1 MRSFFAFLT
10 RVSLQFRWVTLA
22 LSLVIA
28 VFGVVGLTQLQLE
41 LIPAIEFPQT
51 VILTQVSGMS
61 SDEVLEVLTKRIET
75 QLETIPEIVNVE
87 STTTGAFGSVVIARN
102 DFGLNQDRLRE
113 QMRAAF
119 DQMWL
124 PLRRFEAPDGQ
135 DTTAFVS
142 ATLGTLTP
150 EVMLWLEER
159 DPNFL
164 FQLTPQVWETLPD
177 DTVRAALAYLAAQT
191 EQTAASD
198 NALRRLVDQE
208 ILPQLEAIDAVASV
222 NISGGQQLPGENGAA
237 VESQATPTTEEAR
250 SLLYQLSPEV
260 WAVVAPKVGL
270 TTLDAQAVET
280 LTQQEQISVPTQANA
295 PALPEAWLQDGFTDA
310 RDLLEMRGAT
320 TTLAAVFNNF
330 ARDGVIVGP
339 LGQTDDLTP
348 EIVTQMLAIAPSMV
362 NYFEAEHL
370 AAMSDDVF
378 AVLPQEFIDGLDG
391 FARDELA
398 ASALAAAITG
408 QDIAPTPVN
417 LPNAW
422 RIGQPQLVT
431 FSFDDLPLATY
442 SVFAAEGV
450 ASAPQS
456 ETASDAPAETTAEQA
471 VTEQPAAEQPAATQ
485 PVTDAPKGP
494 ALPQLLG
501 VFGGVFGAEL
511 DSADDLLNITLPAEL
526 SALAPS
532 GSLKAADFLNFMLLL
547 EDPAALQSM
556 GGGEGGA
563 GFDLAQF
570 DIQTLLPALTE
581 CGINP
586 LALTAGTAN
595 LAQGIIGCLSAD
607 VIAYL
612 AEYDPTFAASL
623 QDGVYPYFTDEVLA
637 LDTIAPPL
645 PDVWD
650 TLAARPQFGVQPL
663 STAGDVLALGQGQ
676 ASQVLNAINA
686 SVPTQ
691 FAGYEV
697 RLFDS
702 LAPVHLRYWAI
713 QEADFYANLDSAVL
727 LKMSQDTLASLPQTV
742 TDGFTSETAAQ
753 VAAIADGTQET
764 AAQALASLY
773 TSNVPPA
780 DPAAPALAGIWPFV
794 GERSQIELDSADD
807 FFRFTEAGSIESPAA
822 LINGTLT
829 SGQARQF
836 ASDLVQGLTPQVIE
850 YMLAKDPTVF
860 DTLDSQVLQDFV
872 AFAPENLALLPQAL
886 QDRAQEG
893 GQPFQPTAAITRTT
907 GASSLLITLYKQGGT
922 NTVAAFHEADEVIK
936 AIDEANPNIETS
948 VVFEQASF
956 IEESISGVAREGG
969 LGGVFAIV
977 MILIFLSSG
986 VWGLRP
992 RRIAGAV
999 LVGVS
1004 LVTLFLL
1011 TSAQLDAAGG
1021 DWNVAFGLVNIVFS
1035 VPMLLALIAGL
1046 FFILWPGR
1054 VPYPAWRS
1062 TLVTAV
1068 SIPLSVLM
1076 ALALMRWLP
1085 GSVHNVLVPASDNAL
1100 VAFFMRLFPESITL
1114 NIMTLSGLTVAIGRV
1129 VDDSIVVL
1137 ENIFRE
1143 LQKVDNTKAQKR
1155 QAIITGTRDVSIAI
1169 FAATVITV
1177 VVFLPLGLTGGL
1189 IGEFFLPFGLAVT
1202 YSLLASF
1209 IVAITVVPVMVYLFV
1224 RADEVHEEDNG
1235 PMERAYVPLLRWA
1248 LSGTAS
1254 KLIVLFVA
1262 FASLV
1267 FGLWLF
1273 GSRPAAF
1280 LPDFGEPQISVSVN
1294 MPAGTTILET
1304 NEKVAELEAYIAE
1317 TFPEEEIKAVQV
1329 IVGSSGISFE
1339 NLLLGGGGVTENAAQ
1354 VTIGVESLGNL
1365 DPYAQQIRTAAE
1377 GIFGAENA
1385 TVSAASISAQGFG
1398 SFALVLSGPQEDLAA
1413 IDAKVIETLN
1423 GVTGLANV
1431 SSSLSDLAA
1440 QGAGSVVTYLRV
1452 DGQTANR
1459 YTGELET
1466 EDSLNVIGQAK
1477 EAVLALPDL
1486 PASISVSEGFETEV
1500 QTEGFQSLFV
1510 AMGIAIVIVVLILI
1524 ITFGSLAHWLDIMLS
1539 VVVAP
1544 VGAAI
1549 ALTLTDRVLG
1559 ISALIGLLMLIGI
1572 VVTNAVVLIDR
1583 VMANRRERHMGVNEA
1598 LIEAG
1603 GRRLRP
1609 IVMTAFATIFALLP
1623 LAVGLSEGAI
1633 IAAELGTV
1641 VIGGLFSST
1650 LLTLIVVPVAYSLLD
1665 PLHLRILRL
1674 LGRKPTMSK
1683 APQSAD

>member
-1 MRSFFAFLT
+1 MRSLFAFLT
-10 RVSLQFRWVTLA
+10 RTSLRFRWVTLA
-22 LSLVIA
+22 LALVIG
-28 VFGVVGLTQLQLE
+28 VFGVIGLTQLQLE

-61 SDEVLEVLTKRIET
+61 SDEVLEILTKRIET
-75 QLETIPEIVNVE
+75 QLESIPEIVNVE

-102 DFGLNQDRLRE
+102 DFGLDQDRLRE
-113 QMRAAF
+113 RMRAAL

-124 PLRRFEAPDGQ
+124 PLRRFQAPPGQ
-135 DTTAFVS
+135 DKATFVNQS
-142 ATLGTLTP
+142 LAALTP
-150 EVMLWLEER
+150 EVLLWLEER

-164 FQLTPQVWETLPD
+164 FQLTPDVWAALSD
-177 DTVRAALAYLAAQT
+177 QTVRAVLGYLASQT
-191 EQTAASD
+191 EQTTASD

-208 ILPQLEAIDAVASV
+208 ILPQLEALDAIASV
-222 NISGGQQLPGENGAA
+222 NISGGQQLPGEAEA
-237 VESQATPTTEEAR
+237 VVDSQAASATQEAR

-270 TTLDAQAVET
+270 GALDAQAVET
-280 LTQQEQISVPTQANA
+280 LAQQAPTAVPTQADT
-295 PALPEAWLQDGFTDA
+295 PALPEAWLQDGFKDA

-330 ARDGVIVGP
+330 FNDGVIVGP

-348 EIVTQMLAIAPSMV
+348 EIVTRMLEIAPSMV

-370 AAMSDDVF
+370 AVMSDEVF

-422 RIGQPQLVT
+422 RIGQPRLIT

-450 ASAPQS
+450 ATVAQ
-456 ETASDAPAETTAEQA
+456 AETPVEATTTTEQA
-471 VTEQPAAEQPAATQ
+471 AAQPPAADQPAPTQ
-485 PVTDAPKGP
+485 PVTDAPEGP
-494 ALPQLLG
+494 ALPRLLG
-501 VFGGVFGAEL
+501 VLGDVFGAEL
-511 DSADDLLNITLPAEL
+511 DTADDLLSIKLPPEM

-532 GSLKAADFLNFMLLL
+532 GTLKAADFINFLLLL
-547 EDPAALQSM
+547 EDPTALQGM
-556 GGGEGGA
+556 AGGEGGA
-563 GFDLAQF
+563 GFDVSQF
-570 DIQTLLPALTE
+570 DLQTLLPALTE

-586 LALTAGTAN
+586 LALTAGSAN

-612 AEYDPTFAASL
+612 DEYDPTFAPSL
-623 QDGVYPYFTDEVLA
+623 QDGVYSYFTDEVLA
-637 LDTIAPPL
+637 LKTIAPPL

-650 TLAARPQFGVQPL
+650 TLAARPQFATQPL
-663 STAGDVLALGQGQ
+663 KTAADVLALGEGK

-686 SVPTQ
+686 NVPAQ

-702 LAPVHLRYWAI
+702 LTPVHLRYWAI
-713 QEADFYANLDSAVL
+713 QEADFYANLDTAVL
-727 LKMSQDTLASLPQTV
+727 LKMSPETLASLPQTV
-742 TDGFTSETAAQ
+742 TAAFDADIAAQ
-753 VAAIADGTQET
+753 VAAIADGTQES

-780 DPAAPALAGIWPFV
+780 DPAAPALGGIWPFV

-807 FFRFTEAGSIESPAA
+807 FFRFTEAGSIQSPAA

-829 SGQARQF
+829 SPQARQF
-836 ASDLVQGLTPQVIE
+836 AADLVQGLTPQVIE

-860 DTLDSQVLQDFV
+860 DTLDNQVLQDFV

-886 QDRAQEG
+886 QDRAKEG
-893 GQPFQPTAAITRTT
+893 GQPFQPTAAITRTN
-907 GASSLLITLYKQGGT
+907 GASSLLITLYKKGGT
-922 NTVAAFHEADEVIK
+922 NTVAAFHEADGVIQ
-936 AIDEANPNIETS
+936 AIDAANDNIETS

-986 VWGLRP
+986 VWGVRP
-992 RRIAGAV
+992 RRITGAV

-1004 LVTLFLL
+1004 LIALFLL
-1011 TSAQLDAAGG
+1011 TSAQLEAAGG
-1021 DWNVAFGLVNIVFS
+1021 DWNVAFGQVNIVFS
-1035 VPMLLALIAGL
+1035 VPMLLALVAGL
-1046 FFILWPGR
+1046 FFIVWPGR

-1085 GSVHNVLVPASDNAL
+1085 STMHDLLLPASDNAL
-1100 VAFFMRLFPESITL
+1100 VAFLIRLFPKSITL

-1143 LQKVDNTKAQKR
+1143 LQKVDDSKAQKR

-1202 YSLLASF
+1202 YALLASF
-1209 IVAITVVPVMVYLFV
+1209 VVAITVVPVMVYLFV

-1235 PMERAYVPLLRWA
+1235 PMERVYVPTLRWA
-1248 LSGTAS
+1248 LSGTSS
-1254 KLIVLFVA
+1254 KLIVLLVA
-1262 FASLV
+1262 FASLI
-1267 FGLWLF
+1267 FGVVLF

-1280 LPDFGEPQISVSVN
+1280 LPDFGEPQITVAVN
-1294 MPAGTTILET
+1294 LPAGTTILET
-1304 NEKVAELEAYIAE
+1304 NAKVEQLETYIDE
-1317 TFPEEEIKAVQV
+1317 TFPEETIKAVQV
-1329 IVGSSGISFE
+1329 IVGSSGISFQ
-1339 NLLLGGGGVTENAAQ
+1339 NLLTGGGGVTENAAQ
-1354 VTIGVESLGNL
+1354 ITIGVESQSNL
-1365 DPYAQQIRTAAE
+1365 DPYAQQIRAAAE
-1377 GIFGAENA
+1377 DIFGKDNV
-1385 TVSAASISAQGFG
+1385 TVSAASVSAQGFG
-1398 SFALVLSGPQEDLAA
+1398 SFALVLSGPQKDLAA

-1423 GVTGLANV
+1423 SVNGLANV

-1440 QGAGSVVTYLRV
+1440 QGADSVVTYLRV

-1466 EDSLNVIGQAK
+1466 EDSLNVIRLAK

-1486 PASISVSEGFETEV
+1486 PATISVSEGFETEV

-1510 AMGIAIVIVVLILI
+1510 AMGIAIVIVIAILI
-1524 ITFGSLAHWLDIMLS
+1524 VTFGSLVHWLDIMLS

-1544 VGAAI
+1544 VGAAV

-1583 VMANRRERHMGVNEA
+1583 VMANRRERGMTVREA

-1609 IVMTAFATIFALLP
+1609 IMMTAFATIFALLP
-1623 LAVGLSEGAI
+1623 LAIGLSEGAI
-1633 IAAELGTV
+1633 IASELGTV

-1665 PLHLRILRL
+1665 PLHLRILRVF
-1674 LGRKPTMSK
+1674 GRKPTVSQ
-1683 APQSAD
+1683 AAQSAD